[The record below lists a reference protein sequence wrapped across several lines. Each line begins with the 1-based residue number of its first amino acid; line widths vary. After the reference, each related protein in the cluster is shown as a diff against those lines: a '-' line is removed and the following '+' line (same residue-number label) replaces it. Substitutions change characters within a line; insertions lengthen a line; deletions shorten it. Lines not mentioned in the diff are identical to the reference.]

1 MKDVSGV
8 IALKK
13 DISKVLYDKFEE
25 CAKESGMSVDS
36 FYFQE
41 IEVKVTN
48 RDIEFGIGLTVKF
61 KEGE

>member
-1 MKDVSGV
+1 MKDVRGV
-8 IALKK
+8 MTLKK

-41 IEVKVTN
+41 IEIKVTN

-61 KEGE
+61 KEEE

>member
-25 CAKESGMSVDS
+25 CAKESGMIVDS
-36 FYFQE
+36 FYFPE
-41 IEVKVTN
+41 IEIKVTN